1 MSHHERQQRARK
13 QNASKRF
20 GNLRNSFSRFFVSG
34 TKRAVQPTAKLVIE
48 QLETRHLL
56 AAQFF
61 APAEPSASVNVQLV
75 PLANVAAGT
84 QEIVTFGMPFTRGSV
99 NQSQLAQV
107 RVLKNGVEIPA
118 FVEQLTPWR
127 SIDDPAIDGQSVR
140 VARIQ
145 IPYMFTTLNP
155 ETITV
160 QWGGPARTLNRPTM
174 QDPRL
179 EWHTVTGGTFVAADN
194 VEEPDV
200 LPVLPRDYLAKGM
213 LDARTDP
220 TPSGVAETRDNPAV
234 MDATTFPGYQE
245 YDSAEK

>member
-1 MSHHERQQRARK
+1 MSQHERQQRARK
-13 QNASKRF
+13 QSTSKRLGSF
-20 GNLRNSFSRFFVSG
+20 RNSFGRFFAPDTRRSV
-34 TKRAVQPTAKLVIE
+34 APTAKLAIE
-48 QLETRHLL
+48 KLETRHLL

-61 APAEPSASVNVQLV
+61 APAEPAGSVNVQLV

-84 QEIVTFGMPFTRGSV
+84 QEIVTFGVPFTRGSV

-107 RVLKNGVEIPA
+107 RVLKNGVEVPA

-145 IPYMFTTLNP
+145 IPYTFTTLNP
-155 ETITV
+155 EAITG
-160 QWGGPARTLNRPTM
+160 QCGGPARTLNRPTV
-174 QDPRL
+174 QEARI
-179 EWHTVTGGTFVAADN
+179 EWDTVTRGTFVAADN

-200 LPVLPRDYLAKGM
+200 LPVLPKEYLAKGM

-220 TPSGVAETRDNPAV
+220 TANGVSETRDDPAT
-234 MDATTFPGYQE
+234 MDAMTFSNYTE
-245 YDSAEK
+245 YDYAE